1 MALWKDSLS
10 LGSSIMSLI
19 STDQG
24 SGSAGFGELM
34 VDEELLA
41 VLKSSGLAVH
51 EVHAEDG
58 TLGSME
64 ADELEETFS
73 GGGVTLRGCG
83 AKYDFRRISQKDI
96 ISVPSSITP
105 FNLIP
110 YLDIYETNPPQIY
123 AHVLPGNNVLE
134 FHSGALLPMQGNG
147 AFLGVEAMQ
156 CSSVALTVTP
166 NDKNFLPDILFE
178 RI

>member
-10 LGSSIMSLI
+10 LGSSVMSLI
-19 STDQG
+19 SADQG
-24 SGSAGFGELM
+24 SGSAGFGELTE
-34 VDEELLA
+34 DEELLA
-41 VLKSSGLAVH
+41 MLSSGLAVH

-58 TLGSME
+58 TLELME

-83 AKYDFRRISQKDI
+83 AKYDFRRILQKDI
-96 ISVPSSITP
+96 ILVPSSITP

-110 YLDIYETNPPQIY
+110 YLDIYETNPRQIY

-147 AFLGVEAMQ
+147 AIFGVEAIQ

-166 NDKNFLPDILFE
+166 NDKNFLPDVLFK
-178 RI
+178 